1 MTVSE
6 LRPDGKEMYVQSG
19 WLRSSL
25 RRLDASKSTELQPVL
40 SLRRKHAEPLPQGE
54 FAPIAVPLYYQG
66 HAYRAGSRIRVTIS
80 APGGDQP
87 VWAFADTRPKT
98 GTATV
103 TFAHSPTQPA
113 RLVLP
118 VVAGR
123 RGVDRAAAVPRRA
136 RGALPLELLT
146 DPPLRPISLTPWIS
160 KPCAPSSRP
169 CWPRGNSHLR
179 WATGAASGI
188 TRSTGRSASGSRT
201 SRR

>member
-1 MTVSE
+1 VWTATPAYNWTPNPAGTALTYTTAPLTELTGVIGSGALYAWIQSSTPDVDLQVTISE

-40 SLRRKHAEPLPQGE
+40 SLRRKHVEPLPQGE

-118 VVAGR
+118 VVP
-123 RGVDRAAAVPRRA
+123 GVSV
-136 RGALPLELLT
+136 
-146 DPPLRPISLTPWIS
+146 
-160 KPCAPSSRP
+160 
-169 CWPRGNSHLR
+169 
-179 WATGAASGI
+179 
-188 TRSTGRSASGSRT
+188 STGLPPCLGVRGEPCR
-201 SRR
+201 